1 MSTLHSRSVVLI
13 LCAECSVPGRFSRAR
28 IKGSCHHSSTSTSS
42 SPSLPHFFNHLIY
55 SIASQIP
62 WISPQEEMSGFGDD
76 EKLRAARELAQSFSK
91 SKPAKKKNVSGGSY
105 GYGSRPVIHVPQYH
119 QPAPLIR
126 QPPVT
131 RPAIQNIPPPSQRNY
146 SATASFSTGR
156 AGKSVIGTSGLDF
169 LKASGAKAR
178 DTAQP
183 QPSTVSIA
191 SEVTSTIKQIGKI
204 STIKQTENI
213 STTKQTEEISTI
225 KQIEKMTT
233 INQTEN
239 INNGTSTNARLPT
252 IPPQASENAPFGNIL
267 DAFLSIVAKKPSLG
281 QEIDTL
287 TQILP
292 KALDLNA
299 TESTPSAAP
308 PTNGH
313 SVGDTAANDN
323 HVLQGSSVGA
333 SQNRTSDHSLPNKIS
348 PVATAVAPT
357 SGKAK
362 GQTVG
367 TNGVSKV
374 SVTVTKGLSAS
385 SWA

>member
-1 MSTLHSRSVVLI
+1 
-13 LCAECSVPGRFSRAR
+13 
-28 IKGSCHHSSTSTSS
+28 
-42 SPSLPHFFNHLIY
+42 
-55 SIASQIP
+55 
-62 WISPQEEMSGFGDD
+62 MSGFGDD

-91 SKPAKKKNVSGGSY
+91 SKPAKKKNVCGGSY
-105 GYGSRPVIHVPQYH
+105 GYGSRPVIYVPQHH

-131 RPAIQNIPPPSQRNY
+131 RPAIQNPPPSNSSIPPPSKRNY
-146 SATASFSTGR
+146 SATTSFSTGR

-183 QPSTVSIA
+183 QPNTVSIA
-191 SEVTSTIKQIGKI
+191 SEVTSTIKQTEKISTINQSEKI
-204 STIKQTENI
+204 STIKQTEI
-213 STTKQTEEISTI
+213 S
-225 KQIEKMTT
+225 
-233 INQTEN
+233 
-239 INNGTSTNARLPT
+239 NGTSTNAHLPA

-287 TQILP
+287 TKILP

-299 TESTPSAAP
+299 TEATASGAP
-308 PTNGH
+308 PANGH
-313 SVGDTAANDN
+313 SVGDIAAKENN
-323 HVLQGSSVGA
+323 VPQRFSAGA
-333 SQNRTSDHSLPNKIS
+333 NQNRVTDHSPPNKVS
-348 PVATAVAPT
+348 PVATAVV
-357 SGKAK
+357 SSNGKAQ
-362 GQTVG
+362 GQTVS

>member
-1 MSTLHSRSVVLI
+1 
-13 LCAECSVPGRFSRAR
+13 
-28 IKGSCHHSSTSTSS
+28 
-42 SPSLPHFFNHLIY
+42 
-55 SIASQIP
+55 
-62 WISPQEEMSGFGDD
+62 MSGFGDD

-91 SKPAKKKNVSGGSY
+91 SKPAKKKNVGGGNY
-105 GYGSRPVIHVPQYH
+105 GPRPVIYVPQHH
-119 QPAPLIR
+119 QSAPSIR
-126 QPPVT
+126 HHPVT
-131 RPAIQNIPPPSQRNY
+131 RPAIQNVTPPNSSIPPPSKRSY
-146 SATASFSTGR
+146 SATTSFSTGR

-178 DTAQP
+178 DTVQP
-183 QPSTVSIA
+183 QPSPVSTA
-191 SEVTSTIKQIGKI
+191 SEVTSTIKQTEKI
-204 STIKQTENI
+204 STISQTEKISTVKQTEKINTIKQTEEINTI
-213 STTKQTEEISTI
+213 KQTEIS
-225 KQIEKMTT
+225 
-233 INQTEN
+233 
-239 INNGTSTNARLPT
+239 NGTSTNAHLPT
-252 IPPQASENAPFGNIL
+252 TPPQASGNAPFGNIL

-287 TQILP
+287 TEILP

-308 PTNGH
+308 PTKGH
-313 SVGDTAANDN
+313 SIGDNAANDN
-323 HVLQGSSVGA
+323 HVPQGSSAGA
-333 SQNRTSDHSLPNKIS
+333 SQNRASDHSLPNKVS

-357 SGKAK
+357 SEKAK